1 MAAAT
6 NIRALRRQEFEDG
19 IYVRI
24 TIYQFTLDIPSISG
38 NSFDEST
45 AAIPGLQVSKD
56 IVLGW
61 THNAEP
67 TAHDIVQEMHVGAAD
82 TLHIY
87 SHNSSGSP
95 VDPASVVYRV
105 VIARLNV

>member
-6 NIRALRRQEFEDG
+6 DIRALRRQEFDDG
-19 IYVRI
+19 VFVRI
-24 TIYQFTLDIPSISG
+24 TIYQFTLDVPSVAG
-38 NSFDEST
+38 NSYSEDT
-45 AAIPGLQVSKD
+45 AAIPGLLVGKD

-61 THNAEP
+61 GHGSEP
-67 TAHDIVQEMHVGAAD
+67 IHDLMQELHVGAPD
-82 TLHIY
+82 TLHIL

-95 VDPASVVYRV
+95 INPGSTIYRV